1 MEKPTQLEKWTEKAM
16 YEAQFTQKSDSV
28 EHKRRTFKECSHGTF
43 PCIESAFGIRGLK
56 KAANMVNIIHAF
68 NKSSQMWFSQ

>member
-28 EHKRRTFKECSHGTF
+28 EHKRRTFKECSHDTF

-56 KAANMVNIIHAF
+56 NSCIKF
-68 NKSSQMWFSQ
+68 NAHRLK